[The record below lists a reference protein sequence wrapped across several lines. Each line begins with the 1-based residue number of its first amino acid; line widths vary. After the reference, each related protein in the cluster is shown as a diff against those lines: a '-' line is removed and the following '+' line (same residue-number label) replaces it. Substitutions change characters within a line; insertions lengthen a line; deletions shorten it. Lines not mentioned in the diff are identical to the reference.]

1 MYGVFEKRTNGETVL
16 IATAN
21 EFEECLKVIQDLRSR
36 WHREYVVRDSDG
48 KDVDIRWWRMQGPSL
63 KLRTLWSAIC
73 GAW

>member
-1 MYGVFEKRTNGETVL
+1 MYGVFEKRINGEPVL
-16 IATAN
+16 IASAN
-21 EFEECLKVIQDLRSR
+21 EFEECLIHSR

-48 KDVDIRWWRMQGPSL
+48 KDVDIRWWRIQGPPSL